1 MRGTPGFVGAR
12 LREAREV
19 RNLTA
24 VALSDRVGVS
34 AQTISYYER
43 GRSSPSPVVLSAMAA
58 QLHLPETFF
67 TRPIDDRERGTIFF
81 RSMASTT
88 KRQRD
93 RAVRRYG
100 WLRQIVE
107 YVSGFV
113 VLPDPNFPTFDLPED
128 PLLIDNDDIE
138 AAAQRLRAHW
148 GMLDGPI
155 ANMVRL
161 VENQGG
167 IVVRDK
173 LGAES
178 LDGLSELV
186 PGERRPH
193 IVIGTDKGTG
203 VRWRFDCA
211 HELGHVVLHSHVA
224 PALLRR
230 SEQFKRLE
238 SQAHRFAGAF
248 LLPLDSFVDDLFAA
262 NLDAMRSIKP
272 KWKVSIGTMVNRA
285 RDIGLIDSDTA
296 RSLWIGI
303 SRRKWR
309 QGEPFD
315 DSIEVEEPRIL
326 RRAFELILENGAQ
339 TPDDIQ
345 SDLSLPL
352 DDIEVLSGLP
362 AGFLREHAR
371 VSLLRPSEL
380 FAQPATKDNVIQATF
395 GRGVTWP

>member
-19 RNLTA
+19 RDRTA
-24 VALSDRVGVS
+24 VALSEEIEIS
-34 AQTISYYER
+34 PQTISSYER
-43 GRSSPSPVVLSAMAA
+43 GKSSPSPPVLSAIAA

-67 TRPIDDRERGTIFF
+67 LRPPDDRERGTIFF

-88 KRQRD
+88 QRQRT
-93 RAVRRYG
+93 RAERRYG

-107 YVSGFV
+107 YVSDFV
-113 VLPDPNFPTFDLPED
+113 ALPEPNFPTFDLPED
-128 PLLIDNDDIE
+128 PLLIDDDDIE
-138 AAAQRLRAHW
+138 AAAQQLRHHW
-148 GMLDGPI
+148 NMLDGPI

-167 IVVRDK
+167 VVVRDR

-193 IVIGTDKGTG
+193 IVIGTDKGTA

-211 HELGHVVLHSHVA
+211 HELGHVVLHSHV
-224 PALLRR
+224 PPSLLRR
-230 SEQFKRLE
+230 AEQFKRLE
-238 SQAHRFAGAF
+238 GQAHRFAGAF
-248 LLPLDSFVDDLFAA
+248 LLPFDSFADDLFAA
-262 NLDAMRSIKP
+262 NLDAMRAIKP
-272 KWKVSIGTMVNRA
+272 KWKVSIGTMVSRA
-285 RDIGLIDSDTA
+285 RDVGLLDSDTA

-309 QGEPFD
+309 RAEPFD
-315 DSIEVEEPRIL
+315 DSLEVEEPRVL
-326 RRAFELILENGAQ
+326 RRALELILDNGAQ

-345 SDLSLPL
+345 DALSLPL
-352 DDIEVLSGLP
+352 DDIEVLCGLP
-362 AGFLREHAR
+362 AGYLRDHSR
-371 VSLLRPSEL
+371 VSLLQPPLTGVDQLPS
-380 FAQPATKDNVIQATF
+380 NVVRADF
-395 GRGVTWP
+395 GRRG